1 MNLGYYEININYLC
15 VKEMGMGVGGKHG
28 TGLNGLMVA
37 SKKKLCFGSETCR
50 HPSTRLRVSFNIRM

>member
-15 VKEMGMGVGGKHG
+15 VKEMGMGVGDGGKQ
-28 TGLNGLMVA
+28 
-37 SKKKLCFGSETCR
+37 KKLCLGSETCR